1 MSKIA
6 NADKSANQKNVN
18 AHKTLFFRK
27 LSIKFIDL
35 CFFQGWDRKKW
46 PLLGGN
52 SEVHWF

>member
-27 LSIKFIDL
+27 LSITFKNLVRIDAAWM
-35 CFFQGWDRKKW
+35 QSSMRI
-46 PLLGGN
+46 N
-52 SEVHWF
+52 